1 MYRKIF
7 IDKYL
12 TNNFDFNEAVS
23 EVDFAFETLFNF
35 TYKDFMLGKQLAP
48 WQLARIT
55 SVIDERV
62 STHRP
67 IQQIIGQA
75 NFYSHHFFVNEST
88 LIPRPETEIL
98 VEEALKIIEKNNL
111 TKILDIGTGSGCIPI
126 SIVLNNKNVTA
137 HAVDISKQAL
147 NTAERNALL
156 HNVYDRINFYYSD
169 VLENVKE
176 KFDIIISNPPYI
188 PLKDKETL
196 QIEVKD
202 FDPPSALFTND
213 EDGIEFYEE
222 IISNAEDFLLPN
234 GYLIFELGKGQHEKV
249 STLLREYGFRGIY
262 VIKDLNSIERV
273 IISQKW

>member
-35 TYKDFMLGKQLAP
+35 TYKDFMLGKQLAS

-188 PLKDKETL
+188 PLKVKETL

-273 IISQKW
+273 IISQK

>member
-12 TNNFDFNEAVS
+12 TNNFDFNEAVA
-23 EVDFAFETLFNF
+23 EVDFALETLFNF
-35 TYKDFMLGKQLAP
+35 TYKDFMLGKKLEK
-48 WQLARIT
+48 WQLSKIT

-75 NFYSHHFFVNEST
+75 NFCSRHFFVNGST

-98 VEEALKIIEKNNL
+98 VEQALKIAKENNL

-126 SIVLNNKNVTA
+126 SIVLENKNITA
-137 HAVDISKQAL
+137 HAVDISKDAL
-147 NTAERNALL
+147 ETAKRNALL
-156 HNVYDRINFYYSD
+156 HNVYEKIKFYESD
-169 VLENVKE
+169 VFDNVEE

-188 PLKDKETL
+188 PLKDKDSL
-196 QIEVKD
+196 QIEVKN

-213 EDGIEFYEE
+213 DDGIEFYEE
-222 IISNAEDFLLPN
+222 IISLAKDFLLPN
-234 GYLIFELGKGQHEKV
+234 GYLMFELGKGQYKKV
-249 STLLREYGFRGIY
+249 SALLKKENFKGIT

-273 IISQKW
+273 IISQK

>member
-1 MYRKIF
+1 MYRKFF

-12 TNNFDFNEAVS
+12 KNNFDFEEAVS

-35 TYKDFMLGKQLAP
+35 TYKDFMLGKQLEK
-48 WQLARIT
+48 WQLAKIV

-75 NFYSHHFFVNEST
+75 NFYSRHFFVNETT

-98 VEEALKIIEKNNL
+98 VEQALKIANENNL

-126 SIVLNNKNVTA
+126 SIVLENKNITA

-147 NTAERNALL
+147 ETAKRNALL
-156 HNVYDRINFYYSD
+156 HNVYEKIKFYESD
-169 VLENVKE
+169 VFDEVEE

-196 QIEVKD
+196 QIEVKN

-213 EDGIEFYEE
+213 DDGIEFYEE
-222 IISNAEDFLLPN
+222 IISNAKDFLFPD
-234 GYLIFELGKGQHEKV
+234 GYLLFELGKGQHEKV
-249 STLLREYGFRGIY
+249 SALLKQYDFKGIKI
-262 VIKDLNSIERV
+262 IKDLNSIERV
-273 IISQKW
+273 IISQK